1 MVFQKIV
8 VHKNNQRL
16 KALKNLTKKRHEDF
30 KKSWAVEK
38 ILLQYH
44 NEKGYYVIVSQFNAA
59 ESILITHEQI
69 YQIVFLNI

>member
-1 MVFQKIV
+1 MVFQKGV
-8 VHKNNQRL
+8 VHKKNQRL
-16 KALKNLTKKRHEDF
+16 KALKNLNKKRHEDF

-38 ILLQYH
+38 ILLQDL
-44 NEKGYYVIVSQFNAA
+44 NQKGYYVIESQLNAA